1 MDENEMNIKEK
12 IGERILEARK
22 AKGLTRKALAELTDD
37 LKPSRINN
45 WESGIRT
52 PGPEEIKQLADA
64 LDLQPAYLMCLTDER
79 LSKDSKATTL
89 LVPLLD
95 FQQACD
101 ALNMLQCIRD
111 KTDANDI
118 SMIAVSTMLT
128 TTLSEDAFALR
139 VLDDSMS
146 PEIRV
151 NDVLIVD
158 PAIFPKPGDFVA
170 VQIKGKSDAI
180 VCQYKKISYTSH
192 EFELLTLNDKWPNI
206 TVNES
211 LQVEMIG
218 KVIQNIR
225 QYA

>member
-1 MDENEMNIKEK
+1 MDENVMNIKEK

-52 PGPEEIKQLADA
+52 PGPEEIKQLADV

-79 LSKDSKATTL
+79 LSKNSKATTL

-101 ALNMLQCIRD
+101 AQNILQGIRD
-111 KTDANDI
+111 KTGSNDI

-146 PEIRV
+146 LEIRV

-158 PAIFPKPGDFVA
+158 PTILPKPGDFVT

-211 LQVEMIG
+211 LQVNIVG
-218 KVIQNIR
+218 KVVQNIR
-225 QYA
+225 QYG